1 VFQYKLFI
9 FLVISILTISFSSLY
24 AFNHNNSFAISKKK
38 DNNNDKFNLNVHI
51 DLNNIK
57 QENPQLF
64 KLLAFVNGDVQTKIV
79 DLKKNATTTLK
90 SNSIIT
96 VPFYFNKTNDV
107 SKIHVGDEYFVCGY
121 VLKKEKN
128 NLTQIKSNNVNFSSS
143 SNQPM
148 LYDCNEA
155 VIASNDKATPKI
167 FSTLTKFEET
177 SSVYQASNVKSSPP
191 DSKDVKI
198 ILLNPVSAKNIKNL
212 NDMKFTAMVKGEY
225 QIKKINVKEEL
236 KKSKDKSMLNIPFTF
251 NTNTEIG
258 PIQIG
263 DFFYGCLTAEGYSS
277 LENSECEP
285 RVIKHFD
292 KPNKVPVA
300 H

>member
-1 VFQYKLFI
+1 MFQYKLFV

-24 AFNHNNSFAISKKK
+24 VFNHNNSFAISNKK
-38 DNNNDKFNLNVHI
+38 DNNDKFNLNVNI

-79 DLKKNATTTLK
+79 DLKKNATTSK
-90 SNSIIT
+90 KNSIIT
-96 VPFYFNKTNDV
+96 VPFYFDKTNDV
-107 SKIHVGDEYFVCGY
+107 SKINVGDEYFVCGY

-128 NLTQIKSNNVNFSSS
+128 NLTQIKSNNVNFSS
-143 SNQPM
+143 NDQPM
-148 LYDCNEA
+148 LYDCNEG
-155 VIASNDKATPKI
+155 VIASNDKGSPKI

-177 SSVYQASNVKSSPP
+177 SSVYRASSVKSSP
-191 DSKDVKI
+191 DSKDVQI
-198 ILLNPVSAKNIKNL
+198 TLLNPVGAKNIKNL
-212 NDMKFTAMVKGEY
+212 DYVKFTAMVKGEY

-251 NTNTEIG
+251 NSNTEIG

-263 DFFYGCLTAEGYSS
+263 DFFFGCLTAEGYSS
-277 LENSECEP
+277 SENSECEP

-292 KPNKVPVA
+292 KSNKVPVA

>member
-1 VFQYKLFI
+1 V
-9 FLVISILTISFSSLY
+9 
-24 AFNHNNSFAISKKK
+24 FNHNNSFAISNKK
-38 DNNNDKFNLNVHI
+38 DNNDKFNLNVNI

-79 DLKKNATTTLK
+79 DLKKNATTSK

-96 VPFYFNKTNDV
+96 VPFYFDKTNDV
-107 SKIHVGDEYFVCGY
+107 SKINVGDEYFVCGY
-121 VLKKEKN
+121 VLKKEN
-128 NLTQIKSNNVNFSSS
+128 NSTQITSNNVNFSS
-143 SNQPM
+143 NDQPM
-148 LYDCNEA
+148 LYDCNEG
-155 VIASNDKATPKI
+155 VIASNDKGSPKI

-177 SSVYQASNVKSSPP
+177 SSVYQASSVKSSP

-212 NDMKFTAMVKGEY
+212 DYMKFTAMVKGEY

-251 NTNTEIG
+251 NPNTEIG

>member
-1 VFQYKLFI
+1 V
-9 FLVISILTISFSSLY
+9 
-24 AFNHNNSFAISKKK
+24 FNHNNSFAISNKK
-38 DNNNDKFNLNVHI
+38 DNNDKFNLNVNI

-79 DLKKNATTTLK
+79 DLKKNATTSK
-90 SNSIIT
+90 KNSIIT
-96 VPFYFNKTNDV
+96 VPFYFDKTNDV
-107 SKIHVGDEYFVCGY
+107 SKINVGDEYFVCGY

-128 NLTQIKSNNVNFSSS
+128 NLTQIKSNNVNFSS
-143 SNQPM
+143 NDQPM
-148 LYDCNEA
+148 LYDCNEG
-155 VIASNDKATPKI
+155 VIASNDKGSPKI

-177 SSVYQASNVKSSPP
+177 SSVYQASSVKSSP
-191 DSKDVKI
+191 DSKDVQI
-198 ILLNPVSAKNIKNL
+198 TLLNPVGAKNIKNL
-212 NDMKFTAMVKGEY
+212 DYVKFTAMVKGEY

-251 NTNTEIG
+251 NSNTEIG

-263 DFFYGCLTAEGYSS
+263 DFFFGCLTAEGYSS
-277 LENSECEP
+277 SENSECEP

-292 KPNKVPVA
+292 KSNKVPVA

>member
-1 VFQYKLFI
+1 MFEYKLFV
-9 FLVISILTISFSSLY
+9 FLVLSILTISFSSSY
-24 AFNHNNSFAISKKK
+24 AFNHNNSFAISNKK
-38 DNNNDKFNLNVHI
+38 DNIDKFNLNVNI

-79 DLKKNATTTLK
+79 DLKKNATTSK

-96 VPFYFNKTNDV
+96 VPFYFDKTNDV
-107 SKIHVGDEYFVCGY
+107 SKINVGDEYFVCGY
-121 VLKKEKN
+121 VLKKEN
-128 NLTQIKSNNVNFSSS
+128 NSTQITSNNVNFSS
-143 SNQPM
+143 NDQPM

-177 SSVYQASNVKSSPP
+177 SSVYQASSVKSSP

-212 NDMKFTAMVKGEY
+212 DYMKFTAMVKGEY

-251 NTNTEIG
+251 NSNTEIG

-263 DFFYGCLTAEGYSS
+263 DFFFGCLTAEGYSS
-277 LENSECEP
+277 SENSECEP

-292 KPNKVPVA
+292 KSNKVPVA

>member
-1 VFQYKLFI
+1 
-9 FLVISILTISFSSLY
+9 LVLSILTISFSSSY
-24 AFNHNNSFAISKKK
+24 AFNHNNSFAISNKK
-38 DNNNDKFNLNVHI
+38 DNIDKFNLNVNI

-79 DLKKNATTTLK
+79 DLKKNATTSK

-96 VPFYFNKTNDV
+96 VPFYFDKTNDV
-107 SKIHVGDEYFVCGY
+107 SKINVGDEYFVCGY
-121 VLKKEKN
+121 VLKKEN
-128 NLTQIKSNNVNFSSS
+128 NSTQITSNNVNFSS
-143 SNQPM
+143 NDQPM

-177 SSVYQASNVKSSPP
+177 SSVYQASSVKSSP

-212 NDMKFTAMVKGEY
+212 DYMKFTAMVKGEY

-251 NTNTEIG
+251 NPNTEIG

>member
-1 VFQYKLFI
+1 MFEYKLFV
-9 FLVISILTISFSSLY
+9 FLVLSILTISFSSSY
-24 AFNHNNSFAISKKK
+24 AFNHNNSFAISNKK
-38 DNNNDKFNLNVHI
+38 DNIDKFNLNVNI

-79 DLKKNATTTLK
+79 DLKKNATTSK
-90 SNSIIT
+90 KNSIIT
-96 VPFYFNKTNDV
+96 VPFYFDKTNDV
-107 SKIHVGDEYFVCGY
+107 SKINVGDEYFVCGY

-128 NLTQIKSNNVNFSSS
+128 NLTQIKSNNVNFSS
-143 SNQPM
+143 NDQPM
-148 LYDCNEA
+148 LYDCNEG
-155 VIASNDKATPKI
+155 VIASNDKGSPKI

-177 SSVYQASNVKSSPP
+177 SSVYQASSVKSSP
-191 DSKDVKI
+191 DSKDVQI
-198 ILLNPVSAKNIKNL
+198 TLLNPVGAKNIKNL
-212 NDMKFTAMVKGEY
+212 DYVKFTAMVKGEY

-251 NTNTEIG
+251 NPNTEIG

>member
-1 VFQYKLFI
+1 
-9 FLVISILTISFSSLY
+9 LVISILTISFSSSY
-24 AFNHNNSFAISKKK
+24 AFNHNNSFAISNKK
-38 DNNNDKFNLNVHI
+38 DNIDKFNLNVNI

-79 DLKKNATTTLK
+79 DLKKNATTSK
-90 SNSIIT
+90 KNSIIT
-96 VPFYFNKTNDV
+96 VPFYFDKTNDV
-107 SKIHVGDEYFVCGY
+107 SKINVGDEYFVCGY
-121 VLKKEKN
+121 VLKKEN
-128 NLTQIKSNNVNFSSS
+128 NSTQITSNNVNFSS
-143 SNQPM
+143 NDQPM

-177 SSVYQASNVKSSPP
+177 SSVYQASSVKSSP

-212 NDMKFTAMVKGEY
+212 DYMKFTAMVKGEY

-251 NTNTEIG
+251 NPNTEIG

>member
-1 VFQYKLFI
+1 MFEYKLFV
-9 FLVISILTISFSSLY
+9 FLVLSILTISFSSSY
-24 AFNHNNSFAISKKK
+24 AFNHNNSFAISNKK
-38 DNNNDKFNLNVHI
+38 DNIDKFNLNVNI

-79 DLKKNATTTLK
+79 DLKKNATTSK

-96 VPFYFNKTNDV
+96 VPFYFDKTNDV
-107 SKIHVGDEYFVCGY
+107 SKINVGDEYFVCGY
-121 VLKKEKN
+121 VLKKEN
-128 NLTQIKSNNVNFSSS
+128 NSTQITSNNVNFSS
-143 SNQPM
+143 NDQPM

-177 SSVYQASNVKSSPP
+177 SSVYQASSVKSSP
-191 DSKDVKI
+191 DSKDVQI
-198 ILLNPVSAKNIKNL
+198 TLLNPVGAKNIKNL
-212 NDMKFTAMVKGEY
+212 DYVKFTAMVKGEY

-251 NTNTEIG
+251 NSNTEIG

>member
-1 VFQYKLFI
+1 MFEYKLFV
-9 FLVISILTISFSSLY
+9 FLVLSILTISFSSSY
-24 AFNHNNSFAISKKK
+24 AFNHNNSFAISNKK
-38 DNNNDKFNLNVHI
+38 DNIDKFNLNVNI

-64 KLLAFVNGDVQTKIV
+64 KLLAFVNGDVQTKII
-79 DLKKNATTTLK
+79 DLKKNATTTSK

-96 VPFYFNKTNDV
+96 VPFYFDKTNDV

-121 VLKKEKN
+121 VLKKEN
-128 NLTQIKSNNVNFSSS
+128 NNSTQIKSKNVNFS

-177 SSVYQASNVKSSPP
+177 SSVYQASNVKSSP
-191 DSKDVKI
+191 DNKDVKI

-212 NDMKFTAMVKGEY
+212 DYMKFTAMVKGEY

-251 NTNTEIG
+251 NSNTEIG

>member
-1 VFQYKLFI
+1 MFEYKLFV
-9 FLVISILTISFSSLY
+9 FLILSILTISFSSLY
-24 AFNHNNSFAISKKK
+24 AFNHNNSFAISNKK
-38 DNNNDKFNLNVHI
+38 DNIDKFNLNVNI

-64 KLLAFVNGDVQTKIV
+64 KLLAFVNGDVQTKII
-79 DLKKNATTTLK
+79 DLKKNATTTSK

-96 VPFYFNKTNDV
+96 VPFYFDKTNDV

-121 VLKKEKN
+121 VLKKEN
-128 NLTQIKSNNVNFSSS
+128 NNSTQIKSKNVNFS

-177 SSVYQASNVKSSPP
+177 SSVYQASNVKSSP
-191 DSKDVKI
+191 DNKDVKI

-212 NDMKFTAMVKGEY
+212 DYMKFTAMVKGEY

-251 NTNTEIG
+251 NSNTEIG

>member
-1 VFQYKLFI
+1 MFEYKLFV
-9 FLVISILTISFSSLY
+9 FLVLSILTISFSSSY
-24 AFNHNNSFAISKKK
+24 AFNHNNSFAISNKK
-38 DNNNDKFNLNVHI
+38 DNIDKFNLNVNI

-79 DLKKNATTTLK
+79 DLKKNATTSK
-90 SNSIIT
+90 KNSIIT
-96 VPFYFNKTNDV
+96 VPFYFDKTNDV
-107 SKIHVGDEYFVCGY
+107 SKINVGDEYFVCGY

-128 NLTQIKSNNVNFSSS
+128 NLTQIKSNNVNFSS
-143 SNQPM
+143 NDQPM
-148 LYDCNEA
+148 LYDCNEG
-155 VIASNDKATPKI
+155 VIASNDKGSPKI

-177 SSVYQASNVKSSPP
+177 SSVYQASSVKSSP
-191 DSKDVKI
+191 DSKDVQI
-198 ILLNPVSAKNIKNL
+198 TLLNPVGAKNIKNL
-212 NDMKFTAMVKGEY
+212 DYVKFTAMVKGEY

-251 NTNTEIG
+251 NSNTKIG

-263 DFFYGCLTAEGYSS
+263 DFFFGCLTAEGYSS
-277 LENSECEP
+277 SENSECEP

-292 KPNKVPVA
+292 KSNKVPVA